1 MYTFFPYRLPWMPS
15 KSFPAR
21 VYGNLLTALLVDMV
35 LLSFKGPLLYM
46 LATTFIRSLH
56 LVVDPVWVI
65 VE

>member
-1 MYTFFPYRLPWMPS
+1 MPS